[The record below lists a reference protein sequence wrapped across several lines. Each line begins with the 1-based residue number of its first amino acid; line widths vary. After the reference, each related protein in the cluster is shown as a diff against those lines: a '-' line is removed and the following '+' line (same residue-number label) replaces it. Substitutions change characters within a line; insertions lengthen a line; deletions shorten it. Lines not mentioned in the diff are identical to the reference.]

1 MVLQLFINDT
11 GHFFYDTEVGVQ
23 VGQAYQ
29 KRDGSWSVEVNDNT
43 LSAPDLESAKRLFVT
58 HYDPSLVIS
67 LGAFDF
73 VGDESEDDESE
84 DEIDESGFE
93 VIDLTDD

>member
-29 KRDGSWSVEVNDNT
+29 EDDGSWSVEINDDMHT
-43 LSAPDLESAKRLFVT
+43 APDLESAKRLFLEL
-58 HYDPSLVIS
+58 YDPSLVVS
-67 LGAFDF
+67 LELSKAR
-73 VGDESEDDESE
+73 
-84 DEIDESGFE
+84 IDGSD
-93 VIDLTDD
+93 VRDHRPH